1 MNTISRMMMTVV
13 LLMVA
18 LTASAQ
24 EVTKGTVKSG
34 NNKVEMS
41 YSFEGGKVTKQYS
54 GTGSAS
60 YTYEVEEGA
69 TLKFSCSKIKGT
81 ESLRIVI
88 DGKDTKGKSSA
99 SMTYQVPKGKNS
111 FSVRLEGST
120 DDDDN
125 GEYIILPS
133 AIDDEDDFSDLVVEI
148 TCKVKKPKQK
158 KTFKVEN
165 AKKYLCPHCHQKDSK
180 IRFNDLYGEVK
191 IRCNLDDNAPFE
203 FAENDTEIF
212 EDDRIKTEEE
222 SGAILGLEDMSTY
235 VMKEESTLIIHTEEA
250 NVSKLELIIGT
261 MISNIKKMAEGKS
274 LEVEMSQCVCGIEGT
289 IVVFEQKGKESNVWL
304 MAGAVSVKS
313 KKTGKVTK
321 LQPGQRSITGTNGVV
336 QVKSFN
342 IEEGAKKFGIKMSD
356 INNHYSKKTNK
367 TTNTNTTS
375 ATKTAPGKYARY
387 GVKCGIVKRVETTAK
402 ERTYTTTWFDDYG
415 RLERIEN
422 TKKETKSGSNWV
434 SAANYKFVTIIKD
447 DKQYRLDPNR
457 KRGTSY
463 SLSTITNFIAPNL
476 KLVKGYGVQKTNSK
490 ATVDNRQCDVF
501 KGKEPKLAGD
511 ATVEHYVW
519 QGIPLKSVEKATDGT
534 TTTTL
539 QSIELP
545 NSIDASK
552 FEIPK
557 GYTVK

>member
-1 MNTISRMMMTVV
+1 MMTIV
-13 LLMVA
+13 LLLVV

-81 ESLRIVI
+81 ECLRIVI
-88 DGKDTKGKSSA
+88 DGKDTKGKSTA
-99 SMTYQVPKGKNS
+99 SMNYQVPKGKNS
-111 FSVRLEGST
+111 FNVRLEGT
-120 DDDDN
+120 TEDDDDN

-191 IRCNLDDNAPFE
+191 IRCSLDDNAPFE
-203 FAENDTEIF
+203 FAEDDTEIF
-212 EDDRIKTEEE
+212 EDDLIKTEEE

-235 VMKEESTLIIHTEEA
+235 YIGPETELIIHTEEK
-250 NVSKLELIIGT
+250 NISKLEMLVGS
-261 MISNIKKMAEGKS
+261 MWANFNRMREGKN
-274 LEVEMSQCVCGIEGT
+274 LEIEMSQCVAGRNGT
-289 IVVFEQKGKESNVWL
+289 IFAFEETGNLSKIWL
-304 MAGAVSVKS
+304 FAGTSTVTN
-313 KKTGKVTK
+313 KKTGKKTV
-321 LQPGQRSITGTNGVV
+321 LQPGQNIACKGS
-336 QVKSFN
+336 QSDVKSFN
-342 IEEGAKKFGIKMSD
+342 IEEGAKKFGIKMED
-356 INNHYSKKTNK
+356 IRNHYTNQK
-367 TTNTNTTS
+367 QTTTATTTS
-375 ATKTAPGKYARY
+375 APKGKYARY
-387 GVKCGIVKRVETTAK
+387 GVKCGIVKRVVTTAK
-402 ERTYTTTWFDDYG
+402 DRTYTTTWFDDYG

-422 TKKETKSGSNWV
+422 TKKETKSGNNWV

-463 SLSTITNFIAPNL
+463 SLSTITNFIDPNL
-476 KLVKGYGVQKTNSK
+476 KLVKGYGVQKTNGK

-519 QGIPLKSVEKATDGT
+519 QGIPLKSVEKAPDGT

>member
-24 EVTKGTVKSG
+24 EVTKGIVKSG

-60 YTYEVEEGA
+60 YTYEVEEEA

-99 SMTYQVPKGKNS
+99 SMNYQVPKGKNS
-111 FSVRLEGST
+111 FNVRLEGT
-120 DDDDN
+120 TEDDDDN

-165 AKKYLCPHCHQKDSK
+165 VKKYLCPHCHQKDSK
-180 IRFNDLYGEVK
+180 IRFNDLYGEVS
-191 IRCNLDDNAPFE
+191 IRCNDEDDDAYEYAELDM
-203 FAENDTEIF
+203 EIF
-212 EDDRIKTEEE
+212 ENDRIRTKEE

-235 VMKEESTLIIHTEEA
+235 VIKPESTLIIHTEEG
-250 NVSKLELIIGT
+250 NTSKLEMLVGS
-261 MISNIKKMAEGKS
+261 MIVNIKKIIEGKS
-274 LEVEMSQCVCGIEGT
+274 LEVEMNQCVTSINGT
-289 IVVFEQKGKESNVWL
+289 IVAFEQKGKESNVWL

-356 INNHYSKKTNK
+356 INNHYSNK
-367 TTNTNTTS
+367 TTNTKTTS
-375 ATKTAPGKYARY
+375 TTKTAPGKYARY
-387 GVKCGIVKRVETTAK
+387 GVKCGIVKRVEATAK

-463 SLSTITNFIAPNL
+463 SLSTITNFIDPNL
-476 KLVKGYGVQKTNSK
+476 KLVKGYGVQKTNGK

-519 QGIPLKSVEKATDGT
+519 QGIPLKSVEKAPDGT

>member
-1 MNTISRMMMTVV
+1 MKTISRMMMTIV
-13 LLMVA
+13 LLVMA

-24 EVTKGTVKSG
+24 ETKNGVTSG
-34 NNKVEMS
+34 KMSAISSQKEIS
-41 YSFEGGKVTKQYS
+41 YSFSGGTVTRDDMQGS
-54 GTGSAS
+54 GDGGH
-60 YTYEVEEGA
+60 YDYEVEEGA
-69 TLKFSCSKIKGT
+69 TINLSCSGT
-81 ESLRIVI
+81 ENVLIGV
-88 DGKDTKGKSSA
+88 TANNKSTVLASGAKSA
-99 SMTYQVPKGKNS
+99 SCSYKVPTGLKKFRITMYND
-111 FSVRLEGST
+111 GSSHHPRMDIYCTVKKASKQTATARKEKT
-120 DDDDN
+120 DDEKFPTILRAPKNN
-125 GEYIILPS
+125 G
-133 AIDDEDDFSDLVVEI
+133 
-148 TCKVKKPKQK
+148 
-158 KTFKVEN
+158 
-165 AKKYLCPHCHQKDSK
+165 CHQKDSK
-180 IRFNDLYGEVK
+180 IRFNDFWGEVK
-191 IRCNLDDNAPFE
+191 IRCNFEEDDSYE
-203 FAENDTEIF
+203 FVDIGTVIY

-235 VMKEESTLIIHTEEA
+235 VIKPETTLIIHTDEKKT
-250 NVSKLELIIGT
+250 SKLELIIGT
-261 MISNIKKMAEGKS
+261 TISNIKKMAEGKS

-356 INNHYSKKTNK
+356 INNHYSNKTNK

-422 TKKETKSGSNWV
+422 TKKETKRGNNWV

-463 SLSTITNFIAPNL
+463 SLSTITNFIDPNL
-476 KLVKGYGVQKTNSK
+476 KLVKGYGVQKTNGK

-519 QGIPLKSVEKATDGT
+519 QGIPLKSVEKAPDGT

>member
-1 MNTISRMMMTVV
+1 MKTISRMMMTIV
-13 LLMVA
+13 LLMMA

-24 EVTKGTVKSG
+24 ETKNGVTSG
-34 NNKVEMS
+34 KMSAISSQKEIS
-41 YSFEGGKVTKQYS
+41 YSFSGGTVTRDDMQGS
-54 GTGSAS
+54 GDGGH
-60 YTYEVEEGA
+60 YDYEVEEGA
-69 TLKFSCSKIKGT
+69 TINLSCSGT
-81 ESLRIVI
+81 ENVLIGV
-88 DGKDTKGKSSA
+88 TANNKSTVLASGAKSA
-99 SMTYQVPKGKNS
+99 SCSYKVPTGLKKFRITMYND
-111 FSVRLEGST
+111 GSSHHPRMDIYCTVKKASKQTSPARKEKT
-120 DDDDN
+120 DDEKFPTILRAPKNN
-125 GEYIILPS
+125 G
-133 AIDDEDDFSDLVVEI
+133 
-148 TCKVKKPKQK
+148 
-158 KTFKVEN
+158 
-165 AKKYLCPHCHQKDSK
+165 CHQKDSK
-180 IRFNDLYGEVK
+180 IRFNDFWGEVK
-191 IRCNLDDNAPFE
+191 IRCNFEEDDSYE
-203 FAENDTEIF
+203 FVDIGTVIY

-235 VMKEESTLIIHTEEA
+235 VIKPETTLIIHTDEKKT
-250 NVSKLELIIGT
+250 SKLELIIGT
-261 MISNIKKMAEGKS
+261 TISNIKKMAEGKS

-356 INNHYSKKTNK
+356 INNHYSNKTNK
-367 TTNTNTTS
+367 TTNTKTTS
-375 ATKTAPGKYARY
+375 TTKTAPGKYARY

-422 TKKETKSGSNWV
+422 TKKETKSGNNWV

-463 SLSTITNFIAPNL
+463 SLSTITNFIDPNL
-476 KLVKGYGVQKTNSK
+476 KLVKGYGVQKTNGK

-519 QGIPLKSVEKATDGT
+519 QGIPLKSVEKAPDGT

>member
-1 MNTISRMMMTVV
+1 MKTISRMMMTIV
-13 LLMVA
+13 LLMMA

-24 EVTKGTVKSG
+24 ETKNGVTSG
-34 NNKVEMS
+34 KMSAISSQKEIS
-41 YSFEGGKVTKQYS
+41 YSFSGGTVTRDDMQGS
-54 GTGSAS
+54 GDGGH
-60 YTYEVEEGA
+60 YDYEVEEGA
-69 TLKFSCSKIKGT
+69 TINLSCSGT
-81 ESLRIVI
+81 ENVLIGV
-88 DGKDTKGKSSA
+88 TANNKSTVLASGAKSA
-99 SMTYQVPKGKNS
+99 SCSYKVPTGLKKFRITMYND
-111 FSVRLEGST
+111 GSSHHPRMDIYCTVKKASKQTSPARKEKT
-120 DDDDN
+120 DDEKFPTILRAPKNN
-125 GEYIILPS
+125 G
-133 AIDDEDDFSDLVVEI
+133 
-148 TCKVKKPKQK
+148 
-158 KTFKVEN
+158 
-165 AKKYLCPHCHQKDSK
+165 CHQKDSK
-180 IRFNDLYGEVK
+180 IRFNDFWGEVK
-191 IRCNLDDNAPFE
+191 IRCNFEEDDSYE
-203 FAENDTEIF
+203 FVDIGTVIY

-235 VMKEESTLIIHTEEA
+235 VIKPETTLIIHTDEKKT
-250 NVSKLELIIGT
+250 SKLELIIGT
-261 MISNIKKMAEGKS
+261 TISNIKKMAEGKS

-356 INNHYSKKTNK
+356 INNHYSNKTNK
-367 TTNTNTTS
+367 TTNTKTTS
-375 ATKTAPGKYARY
+375 TTKTAPGKYARY

-422 TKKETKSGSNWV
+422 TKKETKSGNNWV

-463 SLSTITNFIAPNL
+463 SLSTITNFIDPNL
-476 KLVKGYGVQKTNSK
+476 KLIKGYGVQKTNGK

-501 KGKEPKLAGD
+501 KGKEAKLAGD

-519 QGIPLKSVEKATDGT
+519 QGIPLKSVEKAPDGT

>member
-1 MNTISRMMMTVV
+1 MTIV
-13 LLMVA
+13 LLVMA

-24 EVTKGTVKSG
+24 ETKNGVTSG
-34 NNKVEMS
+34 KMSAISSSKEIS
-41 YSFEGGKVTKQYS
+41 YSFSGGTVTRDDMQGS
-54 GTGSAS
+54 GDGGH
-60 YTYEVEEGA
+60 YDYEVEEGA
-69 TLKFSCSKIKGT
+69 TINLSCSGT
-81 ESLRIVI
+81 ENVLIGV
-88 DGKDTKGKSSA
+88 TANNKSTVLASGAKSA
-99 SMTYQVPKGKNS
+99 SCSYKVPTGLKKFRITMYNDGNS
-111 FSVRLEGST
+111 HHPRMDIYCTVKKASKQTAPARKEKT
-120 DDDDN
+120 DDEKFPTILRAPKNN
-125 GEYIILPS
+125 G
-133 AIDDEDDFSDLVVEI
+133 
-148 TCKVKKPKQK
+148 
-158 KTFKVEN
+158 
-165 AKKYLCPHCHQKDSK
+165 CHQKDSK
-180 IRFNDLYGEVK
+180 IRFNDFWGEVK
-191 IRCNLDDNAPFE
+191 IRCNFEEDDSYE
-203 FAENDTEIF
+203 FVDIGTVIY

-235 VMKEESTLIIHTEEA
+235 VIKPETTLIIHTDEKKT
-250 NVSKLELIIGT
+250 SKLELIIGT
-261 MISNIKKMAEGKS
+261 TISNIKKMAEGKS

-356 INNHYSKKTNK
+356 INNHYSNKTNK
-367 TTNTNTTS
+367 TTNTKTTS
-375 ATKTAPGKYARY
+375 TTKTAPGKYARY

-422 TKKETKSGSNWV
+422 TKKETKSGNNWV

-463 SLSTITNFIAPNL
+463 SLSTITNFIDPNL
-476 KLVKGYGVQKTNSK
+476 KLVKGYGVQKTNGK

-519 QGIPLKSVEKATDGT
+519 QGIPLKSVEKAPDGT

>member
-1 MNTISRMMMTVV
+1 MKTISRMMMTIV
-13 LLMVA
+13 LLVMA

-24 EVTKGTVKSG
+24 ETKNGVTSG
-34 NNKVEMS
+34 KMSAISSQKEIS
-41 YSFEGGKVTKQYS
+41 YSFSGGTVTRDDMQGS
-54 GTGSAS
+54 GDGGH
-60 YTYEVEEGA
+60 YDYEVEEGA
-69 TLKFSCSKIKGT
+69 TINLSCSGT
-81 ESLRIVI
+81 ENVLIGV
-88 DGKDTKGKSSA
+88 TANNKSTVLASGAKSA
-99 SMTYQVPKGKNS
+99 SCSYKVPTGLKKFRITMYND
-111 FSVRLEGST
+111 GSSHHPRMDIYCTVKKASKQTAPARKEKT
-120 DDDDN
+120 DDEKFPTILRAPKNN
-125 GEYIILPS
+125 G
-133 AIDDEDDFSDLVVEI
+133 
-148 TCKVKKPKQK
+148 
-158 KTFKVEN
+158 
-165 AKKYLCPHCHQKDSK
+165 CHQKDSK
-180 IRFNDLYGEVK
+180 IRFNDFWGEVK
-191 IRCNLDDNAPFE
+191 IRCNFEEDDSYE
-203 FAENDTEIF
+203 FVDIGTVIY

-235 VMKEESTLIIHTEEA
+235 VIKPETTLIIHTDEKKT
-250 NVSKLELIIGT
+250 SKLELIIGT
-261 MISNIKKMAEGKS
+261 TISNIKKMAEGKS

-375 ATKTAPGKYARY
+375 TTKTAPGKYARY

-422 TKKETKSGSNWV
+422 TKKETKSGNNWV

-463 SLSTITNFIAPNL
+463 SLSTITNFIDPNL
-476 KLVKGYGVQKTNSK
+476 KLVKGYGVQKTNGK

-519 QGIPLKSVEKATDGT
+519 QGIPLKSVEKAPDGT

>member
-1 MNTISRMMMTVV
+1 MTMLYWIGGRDGRISCEVKWDVV
-13 LLMVA
+13 KA
-18 LTASAQ
+18 PKKNEA
-24 EVTKGTVKSG
+24 
-34 NNKVEMS
+34 
-41 YSFEGGKVTKQYS
+41 
-54 GTGSAS
+54 
-60 YTYEVEEGA
+60 
-69 TLKFSCSKIKGT
+69 
-81 ESLRIVI
+81 
-88 DGKDTKGKSSA
+88 KSS
-99 SMTYQVPKGKNS
+99 
-111 FSVRLEGST
+111 
-120 DDDDN
+120 
-125 GEYIILPS
+125 
-133 AIDDEDDFSDLVVEI
+133 
-148 TCKVKKPKQK
+148 
-158 KTFKVEN
+158 
-165 AKKYLCPHCHQKDSK
+165 YLGYCPHCHHKDSK
-180 IRFNDLYGEVK
+180 IRFNDLYGEVS
-191 IRCNLDDNAPFE
+191 IRCNDEDDDAYEYAELDM
-203 FAENDTEIF
+203 EIF
-212 EDDRIKTEEE
+212 ENDRIRTKEE

-235 VMKEESTLIIHTEEA
+235 VIKPESTLIIHTEEG
-250 NVSKLELIIGT
+250 NTSKLEMLVGS
-261 MISNIKKMAEGKS
+261 MIVNIKKMIEGKS
-274 LEVEMSQCVCGIEGT
+274 LEVETNQCVTSINGT
-289 IVVFEQKGKESNVWL
+289 IVAFEQKGKESNVWL

-356 INNHYSKKTNK
+356 INNHYSNK
-367 TTNTNTTS
+367 TTNTKTTS
-375 ATKTAPGKYARY
+375 TTKTAPGKYARY

-463 SLSTITNFIAPNL
+463 SLSTITNFIDPNL
-476 KLVKGYGVQKTNSK
+476 KLVKGYGVQKTNGK

-519 QGIPLKSVEKATDGT
+519 QGIPLKSVEKAPDGT

>member
-1 MNTISRMMMTVV
+1 MMMTVV

-24 EVTKGTVKSG
+24 EVTKGIVKSG

-81 ESLRIVI
+81 ESLRVEI

-158 KTFKVEN
+158 KTLKVE
-165 AKKYLCPHCHQKDSK
+165 KTKSYLCPYCHHKDSK

-191 IRCNLDDNAPFE
+191 IRCNFEEDDSYE
-203 FAENDTEIF
+203 HVTSIDTEIF

-222 SGAILGLEDMSTY
+222 SGAIFGLEDMSTY
-235 VMKEESTLIIHTEEA
+235 VIKPETTLIIHTEEKET
-250 NVSKLELIIGT
+250 SKWELLKGCIIG
-261 MISNIKKMAEGKS
+261 NIKKIREGKAINI
-274 LEVEMSQCVCGIEGT
+274 EMSHGAMGIKGT
-289 IVVFEQKGKESNVWL
+289 IFVLEETGKESRVWL
-304 MAGAVSVKS
+304 MAGSVYVKS
-313 KKTGKVTK
+313 KNTGKVTK

-356 INNHYSKKTNK
+356 INNHYSNK
-367 TTNTNTTS
+367 TTNTKTTS
-375 ATKTAPGKYARY
+375 TTKTAPGKYARY

-463 SLSTITNFIAPNL
+463 SLSTITNFIDPNL
-476 KLVKGYGVQKTNSK
+476 KLVKGYGVQKTNGK
-490 ATVDNRQCDVF
+490 ATVDYRQCDVF

-519 QGIPLKSVEKATDGT
+519 QGIPLKSVEKAPDGT

>member
-1 MNTISRMMMTVV
+1 MMMTVV

-41 YSFEGGKVTKQYS
+41 YSFEGGKVTKQYG

-69 TLKFSCSKIKGT
+69 ILKFSCSKIKGT

-88 DGKDTKGKSSA
+88 DGKDTKGKSTA

-111 FSVRLEGST
+111 FNVRLEGST
-120 DDDDN
+120 EDDDDN

-191 IRCNLDDNAPFE
+191 IRCSLDDNAPFE
-203 FAENDTEIF
+203 FAEDDTEIF
-212 EDDRIKTEEE
+212 EDDLIKTEEE

-235 VMKEESTLIIHTEEA
+235 YIGPETELIIHTEEK
-250 NVSKLELIIGT
+250 NISKLEMLVGS
-261 MISNIKKMAEGKS
+261 MWANFNRMREGKN
-274 LEVEMSQCVCGIEGT
+274 LEIEMSQCVAGRNGT
-289 IVVFEQKGKESNVWL
+289 IFAFEETGNLSKIWL
-304 MAGAVSVKS
+304 FAGTSTVTN
-313 KKTGKVTK
+313 KKTGKKTV
-321 LQPGQRSITGTNGVV
+321 LQPGQNIACKGS
-336 QVKSFN
+336 QSDVKSFN
-342 IEEGAKKFGIKMSD
+342 IEEGAKKFGIKMED
-356 INNHYSKKTNK
+356 IRNHYTNQK
-367 TTNTNTTS
+367 QTTTATTTS
-375 ATKTAPGKYARY
+375 APKGKYARY

-463 SLSTITNFIAPNL
+463 SLSTITNFIDPNL
-476 KLVKGYGVQKTNSK
+476 KLVKGYGVQKTNGK

-519 QGIPLKSVEKATDGT
+519 QGIPLKSVEKAPDGT

-552 FEIPK
+552 FEVPK

>member
-1 MNTISRMMMTVV
+1 MKTITRMMMTIV
-13 LLMVA
+13 LLVMA

-24 EVTKGTVKSG
+24 ETKNGVTSG
-34 NNKVEMS
+34 KMSAISSQKEIS
-41 YSFEGGKVTKQYS
+41 YSFSGGTVTRDDMQGS
-54 GTGSAS
+54 GDGGH
-60 YTYEVEEGA
+60 YDYEVEEGA
-69 TLKFSCSKIKGT
+69 TINLSCSGT
-81 ESLRIVI
+81 ENVLIGV
-88 DGKDTKGKSSA
+88 TANNKSTVLASGAKSA
-99 SMTYQVPKGKNS
+99 SCSYKVPTGLKKFRITMYND
-111 FSVRLEGST
+111 GSSHHPRMDIYCTVKKASKQTATARKEKT
-120 DDDDN
+120 DDEKFPTILRAPKNN
-125 GEYIILPS
+125 G
-133 AIDDEDDFSDLVVEI
+133 
-148 TCKVKKPKQK
+148 
-158 KTFKVEN
+158 
-165 AKKYLCPHCHQKDSK
+165 CHQKDSK
-180 IRFNDLYGEVK
+180 IRFNDFWGEVK
-191 IRCNLDDNAPFE
+191 IRCNFEEDDSYE
-203 FAENDTEIF
+203 FVDIGTVIY

-235 VMKEESTLIIHTEEA
+235 VIKPETTLIIHTDEKKT
-250 NVSKLELIIGT
+250 SKLELIIGT
-261 MISNIKKMAEGKS
+261 TISNIKKMAEGKS

-356 INNHYSKKTNK
+356 INNHYSNKTNK

-422 TKKETKSGSNWV
+422 TKKETKRGNNWV

-463 SLSTITNFIAPNL
+463 SLSTITNFIDPNL
-476 KLVKGYGVQKTNSK
+476 KLVKGYGVQKTNGK

-519 QGIPLKSVEKATDGT
+519 QGIPLKSVEKAPDGT

>member
-1 MNTISRMMMTVV
+1 MTIV
-13 LLMVA
+13 LLVMA

-24 EVTKGTVKSG
+24 ETKNGVTSG
-34 NNKVEMS
+34 KMSAISSQKEIS
-41 YSFEGGKVTKQYS
+41 YSFSGGTVTRDDMQGS
-54 GTGSAS
+54 GDGGH
-60 YTYEVEEGA
+60 YDYEVEEGA
-69 TLKFSCSKIKGT
+69 TINLSCSGT
-81 ESLRIVI
+81 ENVLIGV
-88 DGKDTKGKSSA
+88 TANNKSTVLASGAKSA
-99 SMTYQVPKGKNS
+99 SCSYKVPTGLKKFRITMYND
-111 FSVRLEGST
+111 GSSHHPRMDIYCTVKKASKQTAPARKEKT
-120 DDDDN
+120 DDEKFPTILRAPKNN
-125 GEYIILPS
+125 G
-133 AIDDEDDFSDLVVEI
+133 
-148 TCKVKKPKQK
+148 
-158 KTFKVEN
+158 
-165 AKKYLCPHCHQKDSK
+165 CHQKDSK
-180 IRFNDLYGEVK
+180 IRFNDFWGEVK
-191 IRCNLDDNAPFE
+191 IRCNFEEDDSYE
-203 FAENDTEIF
+203 FVDIGTVIY

-235 VMKEESTLIIHTEEA
+235 VIKPETTLIIHTDEKKT
-250 NVSKLELIIGT
+250 SKLELIIGT
-261 MISNIKKMAEGKS
+261 TISNIKKMAEGKS

-375 ATKTAPGKYARY
+375 TTKTAPGKYARY

-422 TKKETKSGSNWV
+422 TKKETKSGNNWV

-463 SLSTITNFIAPNL
+463 SLSTITNFIDPNL
-476 KLVKGYGVQKTNSK
+476 KLVKGYGVQKTNGK

-519 QGIPLKSVEKATDGT
+519 QGIPLKSVEKAPDGT

>member
-1 MNTISRMMMTVV
+1 MMMTVV

-24 EVTKGTVKSG
+24 EVTKGIVKSG

-60 YTYEVEEGA
+60 YTYEVEEEA

-88 DGKDTKGKSSA
+88 DGKDTKGKSTA
-99 SMTYQVPKGKNS
+99 SMNYQVPKGKNS
-111 FSVRLEGST
+111 FNVRLEGT
-120 DDDDN
+120 TEDDDDN

-165 AKKYLCPHCHQKDSK
+165 VKKYLYPHCHQKDSK
-180 IRFNDLYGEVK
+180 IRFNDLYGEVS
-191 IRCNLDDNAPFE
+191 IRCNDEDDDAYEYAELDM
-203 FAENDTEIF
+203 EIF
-212 EDDRIKTEEE
+212 ENDRIRTKEE

-235 VMKEESTLIIHTEEA
+235 VIKPESTLIIHTEEG
-250 NVSKLELIIGT
+250 NTSKLEMLVGS
-261 MISNIKKMAEGKS
+261 MIVNIKKIIEGKS
-274 LEVEMSQCVCGIEGT
+274 LEVEMNQCVTSINGT
-289 IVVFEQKGKESNVWL
+289 IVAFEQKGKESNVWL

-356 INNHYSKKTNK
+356 INNHYSNK
-367 TTNTNTTS
+367 TTNTKTTS
-375 ATKTAPGKYARY
+375 TTKTAPGKYARY
-387 GVKCGIVKRVETTAK
+387 GVKCGIVKRVEATAK

-463 SLSTITNFIAPNL
+463 SLSTITNFIDPNL

-501 KGKEPKLAGD
+501 KGKEAKLAGD

-519 QGIPLKSVEKATDGT
+519 QGIPLKSVEKAPDGT

>member
-1 MNTISRMMMTVV
+1 MKTITRMMMTVV
-13 LLMVA
+13 LLVVA
-18 LTASAQ
+18 LTANAQ
-24 EVTKGTVKSG
+24 EVTKGTIKSG

-41 YSFEGGKVTKQYS
+41 YSFEGGKVTKKYS

-111 FSVRLEGST
+111 FNVRLEGST

-165 AKKYLCPHCHQKDSK
+165 TKNYLCPYCHQKDSK
-180 IRFNDLYGEVK
+180 IRFNDLYGEVS
-191 IRCNLDDNAPFE
+191 IRCNDEDDDAYEYAELDM
-203 FAENDTEIF
+203 EIF
-212 EDDRIKTEEE
+212 ENDRIRTKEE

-235 VMKEESTLIIHTEEA
+235 VIKPESTLIIHTEEG
-250 NVSKLELIIGT
+250 NTSKLEMLVGS
-261 MISNIKKMAEGKS
+261 MIVNIKKIIEGKS
-274 LEVEMSQCVCGIEGT
+274 LEVEMNQCVTSINGT
-289 IVVFEQKGKESNVWL
+289 IVAFEQKGKESNVWL

-342 IEEGAKKFGIKMSD
+342 IEEGAKKFGIKMED
-356 INNHYSKKTNK
+356 IRNHYTNQK
-367 TTNTNTTS
+367 QTTTATTTS
-375 ATKTAPGKYARY
+375 APKGKYARY
-387 GVKCGIVKRVETTAK
+387 GVKCGIVKRVVTTAK
-402 ERTYTTTWFDDYG
+402 DRTYTTTWFDDYG
-415 RLERIEN
+415 RLERSEN
-422 TKKETKSGSNWV
+422 TKKETKSGNKWV
-434 SAANYKFVTIIKD
+434 SAPNYKFVTIIKD

-463 SLSTITNFIAPNL
+463 SLSTITNFIDPNL
-476 KLVKGYGVQKTNSK
+476 KLVKGYGVQKTNGK

-501 KGKEPKLAGD
+501 KGKEMKLAGD
-511 ATVEHYVW
+511 ATIEHYVW
-519 QGIPLKSVEKATDGT
+519 QGIPLKSVEKAPDGT

-539 QSIELP
+539 ESLELP

>member
-1 MNTISRMMMTVV
+1 MKTITRIMMTVV
-13 LLMVA
+13 LLLVV

-99 SMTYQVPKGKNS
+99 SMNYQVPKGKNS
-111 FSVRLEGST
+111 FNVRLEGT
-120 DDDDN
+120 TEDDDDN

-191 IRCNLDDNAPFE
+191 IRCSLDDNAPFE
-203 FAENDTEIF
+203 FAEDDTEIF
-212 EDDRIKTEEE
+212 EDDLIKTEEE

-235 VMKEESTLIIHTEEA
+235 YIGPETELIIHTEEK
-250 NVSKLELIIGT
+250 NISKLEMLVGS
-261 MISNIKKMAEGKS
+261 MWANFNRMREGKN
-274 LEVEMSQCVCGIEGT
+274 LEIEMSQCVAGRNGT
-289 IVVFEQKGKESNVWL
+289 IFAFEETGNLSKIWL
-304 MAGAVSVKS
+304 FAGTSTVTN
-313 KKTGKVTK
+313 KKTGKKTV
-321 LQPGQRSITGTNGVV
+321 LQPGQNIACKGS
-336 QVKSFN
+336 QSDVKSFN
-342 IEEGAKKFGIKMSD
+342 IEEGAKKFGIKMED
-356 INNHYSKKTNK
+356 IRNHYTNQK
-367 TTNTNTTS
+367 QTTTATTTS
-375 ATKTAPGKYARY
+375 APKGKYARY
-387 GVKCGIVKRVETTAK
+387 GVKCGIVKRVVTTAK
-402 ERTYTTTWFDDYG
+402 DRTYTTTWFDDYG

-422 TKKETKSGSNWV
+422 TKKETKSGNNWV

-463 SLSTITNFIAPNL
+463 SLSTITNFIDPNL
-476 KLVKGYGVQKTNSK
+476 KLVKGYGVQKTNGK

-501 KGKEPKLAGD
+501 KGKEAKLAGD

-519 QGIPLKSVEKATDGT
+519 QGIPLKSVEKAPDGT

>member
-1 MNTISRMMMTVV
+1 M
-13 LLMVA
+13 
-18 LTASAQ
+18 Q
-24 EVTKGTVKSG
+24 GSG
-34 NNKVEMS
+34 D
-41 YSFEGGKVTKQYS
+41 GGHYD
-54 GTGSAS
+54 
-60 YTYEVEEGA
+60 YEVEEGA
-69 TLKFSCSKIKGT
+69 TINLSCSGT
-81 ESLRIVI
+81 ENVLIGV
-88 DGKDTKGKSSA
+88 TANNKSTVLASGAKSA
-99 SMTYQVPKGKNS
+99 SCSYKVPTGLKKFRITMYND
-111 FSVRLEGST
+111 GSSHHPRMDIYCTVKKASKQTSPARKEKT
-120 DDDDN
+120 DDEKFPTILRAPKNN
-125 GEYIILPS
+125 G
-133 AIDDEDDFSDLVVEI
+133 
-148 TCKVKKPKQK
+148 
-158 KTFKVEN
+158 
-165 AKKYLCPHCHQKDSK
+165 CHQKDSK
-180 IRFNDLYGEVK
+180 IRFNDFWGEVK
-191 IRCNLDDNAPFE
+191 IRCNFEEDDSYE
-203 FAENDTEIF
+203 FVDIGTVIY

-235 VMKEESTLIIHTEEA
+235 VIKPETTLIIHTDEKKT
-250 NVSKLELIIGT
+250 SKLELIIGT
-261 MISNIKKMAEGKS
+261 TISNIKKMAEGKS

-356 INNHYSKKTNK
+356 INNHYSNKTNK
-367 TTNTNTTS
+367 TTNTKTTS
-375 ATKTAPGKYARY
+375 TTKTAPGKYARY

-422 TKKETKSGSNWV
+422 TKKETKSGNNWV

-463 SLSTITNFIAPNL
+463 SLSTITNFIDPNL
-476 KLVKGYGVQKTNSK
+476 KLVKGYGVQKTNGK

-501 KGKEPKLAGD
+501 KGKEAKLAGD

-519 QGIPLKSVEKATDGT
+519 QGIPLKSVEKAPDGT

>member
-1 MNTISRMMMTVV
+1 MKTISRMMMTIV
-13 LLMVA
+13 LLMMA

-24 EVTKGTVKSG
+24 ETKNGVTSG
-34 NNKVEMS
+34 KMSAISSQKEIS
-41 YSFEGGKVTKQYS
+41 YSFSGGTVTRDDMQGS
-54 GTGSAS
+54 GDGGH
-60 YTYEVEEGA
+60 YDYEVEEGA
-69 TLKFSCSKIKGT
+69 TINLSCGGTENVLIGVTANNKSTILASGAKSASCSYKVPTGLKKF
-81 ESLRIVI
+81 RITMCN
-88 DGKDTKGKSSA
+88 DGSSRHPIMNINCTVKKA
-99 SMTYQVPKGKNS
+99 SKQTAPARKEK
-111 FSVRLEGST
+111 T
-120 DDDDN
+120 DDEKFPTILRAPKNN
-125 GEYIILPS
+125 G
-133 AIDDEDDFSDLVVEI
+133 
-148 TCKVKKPKQK
+148 
-158 KTFKVEN
+158 
-165 AKKYLCPHCHQKDSK
+165 CHQKDSK
-180 IRFNDLYGEVK
+180 IRFNDFWGEVK
-191 IRCNLDDNAPFE
+191 IRCNFEEDDSYE
-203 FAENDTEIF
+203 FVDIGTVIY

-235 VMKEESTLIIHTEEA
+235 VIKPETTLIIHTDEKKT
-250 NVSKLELIIGT
+250 SKLELIIGT
-261 MISNIKKMAEGKS
+261 TISNIKKMAEGKS

-375 ATKTAPGKYARY
+375 TTKTAPGKYARY

-463 SLSTITNFIAPNL
+463 SLSTVTNFLNP
-476 KLVKGYGVQKTNSK
+476 KKMVQGYGVQKTNGK

-501 KGKEPKLAGD
+501 KGKEAKLAGD

-519 QGIPLKSVEKATDGT
+519 QGIPLKSVEKAPDGT

>member
-1 MNTISRMMMTVV
+1 MMTIA
-13 LLMVA
+13 LLVVA

-24 EVTKGTVKSG
+24 AESG
-34 NNKVEMS
+34 ITSGKMSAISSSKEIS
-41 YSFEGGKVTKQYS
+41 YSFSGGTVTRDDMQGS
-54 GTGSAS
+54 GDGGH
-60 YTYEVEEGA
+60 YDYEVEEGA
-69 TLKFSCSKIKGT
+69 TINLSCSGT
-81 ESLRIVI
+81 ENVLIGV
-88 DGKDTKGKSSA
+88 TANNKSTVLASGAKSA
-99 SMTYQVPKGKNS
+99 SCSYKVPTGLKKFRITMYNDGNS
-111 FSVRLEGST
+111 HHPRMDIYCT
-120 DDDDN
+120 
-125 GEYIILPS
+125 
-133 AIDDEDDFSDLVVEI
+133 
-148 TCKVKKPKQK
+148 VKKASKQTAPATKEKTEK
-158 KTFKVEN
+158 KRTFKVEN
-165 AKKYLCPHCHQKDSK
+165 TKNYLCPYCHQKDSK

-191 IRCNLDDNAPFE
+191 IRCSLDDNAPFE
-203 FAENDTEIF
+203 FAEDDTEIF
-212 EDDRIKTEEE
+212 EDDLIKTEEE

-235 VMKEESTLIIHTEEA
+235 VIKPESELIIHTEDG
-250 NVSKLELIIGT
+250 NVSKWEMIKGT
-261 MISNIKKMAEGKS
+261 FIANVKKMIEGKS
-274 LEVEMSQCVCGIEGT
+274 LEVEMSQIAMGVEGT
-289 IVVFEQKGKESNVWL
+289 IFVVEETGKESRVWL

-356 INNHYSKKTNK
+356 INNHYSKKTTNIK
-367 TTNTNTTS
+367 TTST
-375 ATKTAPGKYARY
+375 TKTAPGKYARY

-422 TKKETKSGSNWV
+422 TKKETKSGNNWV

-463 SLSTITNFIAPNL
+463 SLSTITNFIDPNL
-476 KLVKGYGVQKTNSK
+476 KLVKGYGVQKTNGK

-501 KGKEPKLAGD
+501 KGKEAKLAGD

-519 QGIPLKSVEKATDGT
+519 QGIPLKSVEKAPDGT

>member
-1 MNTISRMMMTVV
+1 MKTISRMMMTIV
-13 LLMVA
+13 LLVMA
-18 LTASAQ
+18 LTANAQ
-24 EVTKGTVKSG
+24 YKTEGTINSLSWREG
-34 NNKVEMS
+34 MT
-41 YSFEGGKVTKQYS
+41 YSFSGGRVIEKETPEKDCIE
-54 GTGSAS
+54 
-60 YTYEVEEGA
+60 YTYEVEEE
-69 TLKFSCSKIKGT
+69 TELSFSCSRTKSPKKGGSVPKV
-81 ESLRIVI
+81 EIF
-88 DGKDTKGKSSA
+88 DDKGKRIKKATGVETA
-99 SMTYQVPKGKNS
+99 SMTYKVPKWKKEFTVTLGISLMSNT
-111 FSVRLEGST
+111 VAE
-120 DDDDN
+120 
-125 GEYIILPS
+125 
-133 AIDDEDDFSDLVVEI
+133 VVI
-148 TCKVKKPKQK
+148 KCIVIPKK
-158 KTFKVEN
+158 KTAPYNVN
-165 AKKYLCPHCHQKDSK
+165 VCPHCHHKDSK
-180 IRFNDLYGEVK
+180 IRFNDLYGEVS
-191 IRCNLDDNAPFE
+191 IRCNFEDDDAYE
-203 FAENDTEIF
+203 YAELDTEIF
-212 EDDRIKTEEE
+212 EDDRIRTKEE

-235 VMKEESTLIIHTEEA
+235 VIKPESTLIIHTEEG
-250 NVSKLELIIGT
+250 NTSKLEMLVGS
-261 MISNIKKMAEGKS
+261 MIVNIKKIIEGKS
-274 LEVEMSQCVCGIEGT
+274 LEVEMNQCVTSINGT
-289 IVVFEQKGKESNVWL
+289 IVAFEQKGKESNVWL

-321 LQPGQRSITGTNGVV
+321 LQPGQRSITGKNGVV

-356 INNHYSKKTNK
+356 INNHYSNK
-367 TTNTNTTS
+367 TTNTKTTS
-375 ATKTAPGKYARY
+375 TIKTAPGKYARY

-422 TKKETKSGSNWV
+422 TKKETKSGNNWV

-463 SLSTITNFIAPNL
+463 SLSTITNFIDPNL
-476 KLVKGYGVQKTNSK
+476 KLVKGYGVQKTNGK

-501 KGKEPKLAGD
+501 KGKEAKLAGD

-519 QGIPLKSVEKATDGT
+519 QGIPLKSVEKAPDGT

>member
-1 MNTISRMMMTVV
+1 MTVV
-13 LLMVA
+13 LLVVA

-24 EVTKGTVKSG
+24 EVTKGTIKSG

-99 SMTYQVPKGKNS
+99 SMNYQVPKGKNS
-111 FSVRLEGST
+111 FNVRLEGT
-120 DDDDN
+120 TEDDDDN

-191 IRCNLDDNAPFE
+191 IRCSLDDNAPFE
-203 FAENDTEIF
+203 FAEDDTEIF
-212 EDDRIKTEEE
+212 EDDLIKTEEE

-235 VMKEESTLIIHTEEA
+235 YIGPETELIIHTEEK
-250 NVSKLELIIGT
+250 NISKLEMLVGS
-261 MISNIKKMAEGKS
+261 MWANFNRMREGKN
-274 LEVEMSQCVCGIEGT
+274 LEIEMSQCVAGRNGT
-289 IVVFEQKGKESNVWL
+289 IFAFEETGNLSKIWL
-304 MAGAVSVKS
+304 FAGTSTVTN
-313 KKTGKVTK
+313 KKTGKKTV
-321 LQPGQRSITGTNGVV
+321 LQPGQNIACKGS
-336 QVKSFN
+336 QSDVKSFN
-342 IEEGAKKFGIKMSD
+342 IEEGAKKFGIKMED
-356 INNHYSKKTNK
+356 IRNHYTNQK
-367 TTNTNTTS
+367 QTTTATTTS
-375 ATKTAPGKYARY
+375 APKGKYARY
-387 GVKCGIVKRVETTAK
+387 GVKCGIVKRVVTTAK
-402 ERTYTTTWFDDYG
+402 DRTYTTTWFDDYG
-415 RLERIEN
+415 RLERSEN
-422 TKKETKSGSNWV
+422 TKKETKSGNKWV
-434 SAANYKFVTIIKD
+434 SAPNYKFVTIIKD
-447 DKQYRLDPNR
+447 DKQYRLDPDH
-457 KRGTSY
+457 KRGSTY
-463 SLSTITNFIAPNL
+463 SLSTVTNFLNP
-476 KLVKGYGVQKTNSK
+476 KKMVQGYGVQKTNGK
-490 ATVDNRQCDVF
+490 ATVGNRQCDVF
-501 KGKEPKLAGD
+501 KGKEMKLAGD

-519 QGIPLKSVEKATDGT
+519 QGIPLKSVEKAPDGT

>member
-1 MNTISRMMMTVV
+1 MKTITRMMMTIA
-13 LLMVA
+13 LLVVA

-24 EVTKGTVKSG
+24 ETKNGITSG
-34 NNKVEMS
+34 KMSAISSQKEIS
-41 YSFEGGKVTKQYS
+41 YSFSGGTVTRDDMQGS
-54 GTGSAS
+54 GDGGH
-60 YTYEVEEGA
+60 YDYEVEEGA
-69 TLKFSCSKIKGT
+69 TINLSCSGT
-81 ESLRIVI
+81 ENVLIGV
-88 DGKDTKGKSSA
+88 TANNKSTVLASGAKSA
-99 SMTYQVPKGKNS
+99 SCSYKVPTGLKKFRITMYNDGNS
-111 FSVRLEGST
+111 HHPRMDIYCTVKKASKQTAPARKEKT
-120 DDDDN
+120 DDEKFPTILRAPKNN
-125 GEYIILPS
+125 G
-133 AIDDEDDFSDLVVEI
+133 
-148 TCKVKKPKQK
+148 
-158 KTFKVEN
+158 
-165 AKKYLCPHCHQKDSK
+165 CHQKDSK
-180 IRFNDLYGEVK
+180 IRFNDFWGEVK
-191 IRCNLDDNAPFE
+191 IRCNFEEDDSYE
-203 FAENDTEIF
+203 FVDIGTVIY

-235 VMKEESTLIIHTEEA
+235 VIKPETTLIIHTDEKKT
-250 NVSKLELIIGT
+250 SKLELIIGT
-261 MISNIKKMAEGKS
+261 TISNIKKMAEGKS

-356 INNHYSKKTNK
+356 INNHYSNKTNK

-375 ATKTAPGKYARY
+375 TTKTAPGKYARY

-422 TKKETKSGSNWV
+422 TKKETKSGNNWV

-463 SLSTITNFIAPNL
+463 SLSTITNFIDPNL
-476 KLVKGYGVQKTNSK
+476 KLVKGYGVQKTNGK

-519 QGIPLKSVEKATDGT
+519 QGIPLKSVEKAPDGT

>member
-1 MNTISRMMMTVV
+1 MKTISRMMMTIV
-13 LLMVA
+13 LLVMA

-24 EVTKGTVKSG
+24 ETKNGVTSG
-34 NNKVEMS
+34 KMSAISSQKEIS
-41 YSFEGGKVTKQYS
+41 YSFSGGTVTRDDMQGS
-54 GTGSAS
+54 GDGGH
-60 YTYEVEEGA
+60 YDYEVEEGA
-69 TLKFSCSKIKGT
+69 TINLSCSGT
-81 ESLRIVI
+81 ENVLIGV
-88 DGKDTKGKSSA
+88 TANNKSTVLASGAKSA
-99 SMTYQVPKGKNS
+99 SCSYKVPTGLKKFRITMYND
-111 FSVRLEGST
+111 GSSHHPRMDIYCTVKKASKQTAPARKEKT
-120 DDDDN
+120 DDEKFPTILRAPKNN
-125 GEYIILPS
+125 G
-133 AIDDEDDFSDLVVEI
+133 
-148 TCKVKKPKQK
+148 
-158 KTFKVEN
+158 
-165 AKKYLCPHCHQKDSK
+165 CHQKDSK
-180 IRFNDLYGEVK
+180 IRFNDFWGEVK
-191 IRCNLDDNAPFE
+191 IRCNFEEDDSYE
-203 FAENDTEIF
+203 FVDIGTVIY

-235 VMKEESTLIIHTEEA
+235 VIKPETTLIIHTDEKKT
-250 NVSKLELIIGT
+250 SKLELIIGT
-261 MISNIKKMAEGKS
+261 TISNIKKMAEGKS

-356 INNHYSKKTNK
+356 INNHYSNKTNK

-375 ATKTAPGKYARY
+375 TTKTAPGKYARY

-422 TKKETKSGSNWV
+422 TKKETKSGNNWV

-463 SLSTITNFIAPNL
+463 SLSTITNFIDPNL
-476 KLVKGYGVQKTNSK
+476 KLVKGYGVQKTIPRHC
-490 ATVDNRQCDVF
+490 NR
-501 KGKEPKLAGD
+501 
-511 ATVEHYVW
+511 
-519 QGIPLKSVEKATDGT
+519 
-534 TTTTL
+534 
-539 QSIELP
+539 
-545 NSIDASK
+545 
-552 FEIPK
+552 
-557 GYTVK
+557 

>member
-1 MNTISRMMMTVV
+1 MKTITRIMMTVV
-13 LLMVA
+13 LLVVA
-18 LTASAQ
+18 LTANAQ

-88 DGKDTKGKSSA
+88 DGKDTKGKSTA

-111 FSVRLEGST
+111 FNVRLEGST
-120 DDDDN
+120 EDDDDN

-158 KTFKVEN
+158 KTMKVEN
-165 AKKYLCPHCHQKDSK
+165 TKNYLCPHCHQKDSK
-180 IRFNDLYGEVK
+180 IRFNDLYGEVS
-191 IRCNLDDNAPFE
+191 IRCNDEDDDAYEYAELDM
-203 FAENDTEIF
+203 EIF
-212 EDDRIKTEEE
+212 ENDRIRTKEE

-235 VMKEESTLIIHTEEA
+235 VIKPESTLIIHTEEG
-250 NVSKLELIIGT
+250 NTSKLEMLVGS
-261 MISNIKKMAEGKS
+261 MIVNIKKIIEGKS
-274 LEVEMSQCVCGIEGT
+274 LEVEMNQCVTSINGT
-289 IVVFEQKGKESNVWL
+289 IVAFEQKGKESNVWL

-356 INNHYSKKTNK
+356 INNHYSNK
-367 TTNTNTTS
+367 TTNTKTTS
-375 ATKTAPGKYARY
+375 TIKTAPGKYARY

-463 SLSTITNFIAPNL
+463 SLSTITNFIDPNL
-476 KLVKGYGVQKTNSK
+476 KLVKGYGVQKTNGK

-501 KGKEPKLAGD
+501 KGKEAKLAGD

-519 QGIPLKSVEKATDGT
+519 QGIPLKSVEKAPDGT

>member
-1 MNTISRMMMTVV
+1 MKTITRIMMTVV
-13 LLMVA
+13 LLVVA
-18 LTASAQ
+18 LTANAQ

-41 YSFEGGKVTKQYS
+41 YSFEGGKVTKKYG

-88 DGKDTKGKSSA
+88 DGKDTKGKSTA

-111 FSVRLEGST
+111 FNVRLEGST
-120 DDDDN
+120 EDDDDN

-158 KTFKVEN
+158 KTMKVEN
-165 AKKYLCPHCHQKDSK
+165 TKNYLCPHCHQKDSK
-180 IRFNDLYGEVK
+180 IRFNDLYGEVS
-191 IRCNLDDNAPFE
+191 IRCNDEDDDAYEYAELDM
-203 FAENDTEIF
+203 EIF
-212 EDDRIKTEEE
+212 ENDRIRTKEE

-235 VMKEESTLIIHTEEA
+235 VIKPESTLIIHTEEG
-250 NVSKLELIIGT
+250 NTSKLEMLVGS
-261 MISNIKKMAEGKS
+261 MIVNIKKIIEGKS
-274 LEVEMSQCVCGIEGT
+274 LEVEMNQCVTSINGT

-356 INNHYSKKTNK
+356 INNHYSNK
-367 TTNTNTTS
+367 TTNTKTTS
-375 ATKTAPGKYARY
+375 TTKTAPGKYARY

-415 RLERIEN
+415 RLERSEN
-422 TKKETKSGSNWV
+422 TKKETKSGNKWV
-434 SAANYKFVTIIKD
+434 SAPNYKFVTIIKD
-447 DKQYRLDPNR
+447 DKQYRLDPDH
-457 KRGTSY
+457 KRGSTY
-463 SLSTITNFIAPNL
+463 SLSTVTNFLNP
-476 KLVKGYGVQKTNSK
+476 KKMVQGYGVQKTNGK
-490 ATVDNRQCDVF
+490 ATVGNRQCDVF
-501 KGKEPKLAGD
+501 KGKEMKLAGD
-511 ATVEHYVW
+511 ATIEHYVW
-519 QGIPLKSVEKATDGT
+519 QGIPLKSVEKAPDGT

-539 QSIELP
+539 ESLELP

>member
-1 MNTISRMMMTVV
+1 MKTISRMMMTIV
-13 LLMVA
+13 LLVMA

-24 EVTKGTVKSG
+24 ETKNGVTSG
-34 NNKVEMS
+34 KMSAISSSKEIS
-41 YSFEGGKVTKQYS
+41 YSFSGGTVTRDDMQGS
-54 GTGSAS
+54 GDGGH
-60 YTYEVEEGA
+60 YDYEVEEGA
-69 TLKFSCSKIKGT
+69 TINLSCSGT
-81 ESLRIVI
+81 ENVLIGV
-88 DGKDTKGKSSA
+88 TANNKSTVLASGAKSA
-99 SMTYQVPKGKNS
+99 SCSYKVPTGLKKFRITMYND
-111 FSVRLEGST
+111 GSSHHPRMDIYCTVKKASKQTAPARKEKT
-120 DDDDN
+120 DDEKFPTILRAPKNN
-125 GEYIILPS
+125 G
-133 AIDDEDDFSDLVVEI
+133 
-148 TCKVKKPKQK
+148 
-158 KTFKVEN
+158 
-165 AKKYLCPHCHQKDSK
+165 CHQKDSK
-180 IRFNDLYGEVK
+180 IRFNDFWGEVK
-191 IRCNLDDNAPFE
+191 IRCNFEEDDSYE
-203 FAENDTEIF
+203 FVDIGTVIY

-235 VMKEESTLIIHTEEA
+235 VIKPETTLIIHTDEKKT
-250 NVSKLELIIGT
+250 SKLELIIGT
-261 MISNIKKMAEGKS
+261 TISNIKKMAEGKS

-356 INNHYSKKTNK
+356 INNHYSNKTNK

-375 ATKTAPGKYARY
+375 TTKTAPGKYARY

-422 TKKETKSGSNWV
+422 TKKETKSGNNWV

-463 SLSTITNFIAPNL
+463 SLSTITNFIDPNL
-476 KLVKGYGVQKTNSK
+476 KLVKGYGVQKTNGK

-519 QGIPLKSVEKATDGT
+519 QGIPLKSVEKAPDGT

>member
-1 MNTISRMMMTVV
+1 MKTITRMMMTIA
-13 LLMVA
+13 LLVVA

-24 EVTKGTVKSG
+24 ETKNGVTSG
-34 NNKVEMS
+34 KMSAISSQKEIS
-41 YSFEGGKVTKQYS
+41 YSFSGGTVTRDDMQGS
-54 GTGSAS
+54 GDGGH
-60 YTYEVEEGA
+60 YDYEVEEGA
-69 TLKFSCSKIKGT
+69 TINLSCSGT
-81 ESLRIVI
+81 ENVLIGV
-88 DGKDTKGKSSA
+88 TANNKSTVLASGAKSA
-99 SMTYQVPKGKNS
+99 SCSYKVPTGLKKFRITMYND
-111 FSVRLEGST
+111 GSSHHPRMDIYCTVKKASKQTAPARKEKT
-120 DDDDN
+120 DDEKFPTILRAPKNN
-125 GEYIILPS
+125 G
-133 AIDDEDDFSDLVVEI
+133 
-148 TCKVKKPKQK
+148 
-158 KTFKVEN
+158 
-165 AKKYLCPHCHQKDSK
+165 CHQKDSK
-180 IRFNDLYGEVK
+180 IRFNDFWGEVK
-191 IRCNLDDNAPFE
+191 IRCNFEEDDSYE
-203 FAENDTEIF
+203 FVDIGTVIY

-235 VMKEESTLIIHTEEA
+235 VIKPETTLIIHTDEKKT
-250 NVSKLELIIGT
+250 SKLELIIGT
-261 MISNIKKMAEGKS
+261 TISNIKKMAEGKS

-356 INNHYSKKTNK
+356 INNHYSNKTNK

-375 ATKTAPGKYARY
+375 TTKTAPGKYARY

-422 TKKETKSGSNWV
+422 TKKETKSGNNWV

-463 SLSTITNFIAPNL
+463 SLSTITNFIDPNL
-476 KLVKGYGVQKTNSK
+476 KLVKGYGVQKTNGK

-519 QGIPLKSVEKATDGT
+519 QGIPLKSVEKAPDGT

-545 NSIDASK
+545 NSIDAST

>member
-1 MNTISRMMMTVV
+1 MKTITRIMMTIV
-13 LLMVA
+13 LLLVV

-99 SMTYQVPKGKNS
+99 SMNYQVPKGKNS
-111 FSVRLEGST
+111 FNVRLEGT
-120 DDDDN
+120 TDDDDDN

-191 IRCNLDDNAPFE
+191 IRCSLDDNAPFE
-203 FAENDTEIF
+203 FAEDDTEIF
-212 EDDRIKTEEE
+212 EDDLIKTEEE

-235 VMKEESTLIIHTEEA
+235 YIGPETELIIHTEEK
-250 NVSKLELIIGT
+250 NISKLEMLVGS
-261 MISNIKKMAEGKS
+261 MWANFNRMREGKN
-274 LEVEMSQCVCGIEGT
+274 LEIEMSQCVAGRNGT
-289 IVVFEQKGKESNVWL
+289 IFAFEETGNLSKIWL
-304 MAGAVSVKS
+304 FAGTSTVTN
-313 KKTGKVTK
+313 KKTGKKTV
-321 LQPGQRSITGTNGVV
+321 LQPGQNIACKGS
-336 QVKSFN
+336 QSDVKSFN
-342 IEEGAKKFGIKMSD
+342 IEQGAKKFGIKMED
-356 INNHYSKKTNK
+356 IRNHYTNQK
-367 TTNTNTTS
+367 QTTTATTTS
-375 ATKTAPGKYARY
+375 APKGKYARY
-387 GVKCGIVKRVETTAK
+387 GVKCGIVKRVVTTAK
-402 ERTYTTTWFDDYG
+402 DRTYTTTWFDDYG
-415 RLERIEN
+415 RLERSEN
-422 TKKETKSGSNWV
+422 TKKETKSGNNWV

-463 SLSTITNFIAPNL
+463 SLSTITNFIDPNL
-476 KLVKGYGVQKTNSK
+476 KLVKGYGVQKTNGK

-501 KGKEPKLAGD
+501 KGKEAKLAGD

-519 QGIPLKSVEKATDGT
+519 QGIPLKSVEKAPDGT